1 MRKPDFAIKDLSML
15 GRNLKKTI
23 IVDNIEENYRYLQPD
38 NGIMIKS
45 WYDDLEDR
53 ELDKLLPFLVS
64 VAEK

>member
-1 MRKPDFAIKDLSML
+1 ML